1 MAVSPTHL
9 IAGTA
14 AALLLAGCSAP
25 SPGTVPSPAPPA
37 RTTGPAGPPG
47 PPSSMPSPA
56 PTTSTAAPSPTPTPT
71 PTPTAPPLP
80 VGDFETDLDVPWGLA
95 RLPDGSV
102 LVTLRDQARISRVSL
117 GESSS
122 LGQVPGVQPSGEGGL
137 HGIAVDPQDPQVVFV
152 HYRAANDNRVARLR
166 LTGNRFTVERV
177 IVDGM
182 PAASIHN
189 GGRLAF
195 GPDGY
200 LYIATGDGNRTAN
213 SQNPDSLGGKIL
225 RVDRDGNPAPG
236 NPFGTRV
243 WTLGHR
249 NVQGMAWDEQGTMYA
264 SEFGQNTWDELN
276 RIEPGK
282 NYGWPRVEGMG
293 DDPAYTNPLRVWST
307 DEASP
312 SGLAHL
318 NGSLYMAALRGQGV
332 WRIPLAGGE
341 PEKLLTNLGRIRT
354 VEPTGDGG
362 LFVVTSNTF
371 RGSPR
376 PGDDRII
383 VWRP

>member
-25 SPGTVPSPAPPA
+25 SPGTAPSPAPPA
-37 RTTGPAGPPG
+37 STTGPAGPTG
-47 PPSSMPSPA
+47 TPSPMPSPA
-56 PTTSTAAPSPTPTPT
+56 PTTSTAAPSPT

-312 SGLAHL
+312 SGLAYL

>member
-25 SPGTVPSPAPPA
+25 SPGTAPSPAPPA
-37 RTTGPAGPPG
+37 STTGPAGPTG
-47 PPSSMPSPA
+47 TPSPMPSPA
-56 PTTSTAAPSPTPTPT
+56 PTTSTAAPSPTPT

-276 RIEPGK
+276 KIEPGK

-312 SGLAHL
+312 SGLAYL

>member
-9 IAGTA
+9 IAGTTV
-14 AALLLAGCSAP
+14 ALLLAGCTAP
-25 SPGTVPSPAPPA
+25 SPGTAPAPEPA
-37 RTTGPAGPPG
+37 TTASAAPTQTPTADATPTT
-47 PPSSMPSPA
+47 A
-56 PTTSTAAPSPTPTPT
+56 PTTTAAPPTPTG
-71 PTPTAPPLP
+71 PPLP

-117 GESSS
+117 GDSSS
-122 LGQVPGVQPSGEGGL
+122 LGQLPGVQASGEGGL

-276 RIEPGK
+276 KIEPGK

-293 DDPAYTNPLRVWST
+293 NDPAYTNPLRVWST

-312 SGLAHL
+312 SGLAYL

-376 PGDDRII
+376 SGDDRII

>member
-25 SPGTVPSPAPPA
+25 SPGTAPSPAPPA
-37 RTTGPAGPPG
+37 STTGPAGPTG
-47 PPSSMPSPA
+47 TPSPMPSPA
-56 PTTSTAAPSPTPTPT
+56 PTTSTAAPSPTPT

-276 RIEPGK
+276 KIEPGK

>member
-9 IAGTA
+9 IAGTTV
-14 AALLLAGCSAP
+14 ALLLAGCTAP
-25 SPGTVPSPAPPA
+25 SPGTAPAPEPA
-37 RTTGPAGPPG
+37 TTASAAPTQTPTADATPTT
-47 PPSSMPSPA
+47 A
-56 PTTSTAAPSPTPTPT
+56 PTTTAAPPTPTG
-71 PTPTAPPLP
+71 PPLP

-117 GESSS
+117 GDSSS
-122 LGQVPGVQPSGEGGL
+122 LGQLPGVQASGEGGL

-225 RVDRDGNPAPG
+225 RVDKDGNPAPG

-249 NVQGMAWDEQGTMYA
+249 NVQGLAWDEQGTMYA

-293 DDPAYTNPLRVWST
+293 DDPAYTNPLQVWST
-307 DEASP
+307 DDASP
-312 SGLAHL
+312 SGLAYL

-332 WRIPLAGGE
+332 WRIPVAGGE

>member
-1 MAVSPTHL
+1 
-9 IAGTA
+9 
-14 AALLLAGCSAP
+14 
-25 SPGTVPSPAPPA
+25 
-37 RTTGPAGPPG
+37 
-47 PPSSMPSPA
+47 
-56 PTTSTAAPSPTPTPT
+56 
-71 PTPTAPPLP
+71 
-80 VGDFETDLDVPWGLA
+80 
-95 RLPDGSV
+95 
-102 LVTLRDQARISRVSL
+102 
-117 GESSS
+117 
-122 LGQVPGVQPSGEGGL
+122 
-137 HGIAVDPQDPQVVFV
+137 
-152 HYRAANDNRVARLR
+152 
-166 LTGNRFTVERV
+166 
-177 IVDGM
+177 M

>member
-25 SPGTVPSPAPPA
+25 SPGTAPSPAPPA
-37 RTTGPAGPPG
+37 STTGPAGPTES
-47 PPSSMPSPA
+47 PSPTPSPA
-56 PTTSTAAPSPTPTPT
+56 PTTSTAAPSPT

-276 RIEPGK
+276 KIEPGK

-293 DDPAYTNPLRVWST
+293 NDPAYTNPLRVWST

-312 SGLAHL
+312 SGLAYL

>member
-25 SPGTVPSPAPPA
+25 SPGTAPSPAPPA
-37 RTTGPAGPPG
+37 STTGPAGPTES
-47 PPSSMPSPA
+47 PSPTPSPA
-56 PTTSTAAPSPTPTPT
+56 PTTSTAAPSPT

-276 RIEPGK
+276 KIEPGK

>member
-1 MAVSPTHL
+1 MAVSPAQL
-9 IAGTA
+9 LAGTA
-14 AALLLAGCSAP
+14 ALLLLAGCTGTPQADP
-25 SPGTVPSPAPPA
+25 SPVPAPAATASSPAAAPTSSAAP
-37 RTTGPAGPPG
+37 T
-47 PPSSMPSPA
+47 PSSAA
-56 PTTSTAAPSPTPTPT
+56 PTTSQAAPP
-71 PTPTAPPLP
+71 PTAPPLP
-80 VGDFETDLDVPWGLA
+80 TGDFETDLDVPWGLA
-95 RLPDGSV
+95 RLLDGSV
-102 LVTLRDQARISRVSL
+102 LVTLRDQGRISRVSL

-122 LGQVPGVQPSGEGGL
+122 LGQVPGVVPNGEGGL

-189 GGRLAF
+189 GGRIAF

-200 LYIATGDGNRTAN
+200 LYIGTGDGNRTAN
-213 SQNPDSLGGKIL
+213 AQNRDSLGGKIL
-225 RVDRDGNPAPG
+225 RVDKDGNPAPG

-249 NVQGMAWDEQGTMYA
+249 NVQGLAWDEQGTMYA

-276 RIEPGK
+276 KIEPGK

-293 DDPAYTNPLRVWST
+293 NDPAYTNPLQVWST
-307 DEASP
+307 DDASP
-312 SGLAHL
+312 SGLAYL
-318 NGSLYMAALRGQGV
+318 NGSLYMAALKGEGV
-332 WRIPLAGGE
+332 WQIPLAGGD
-341 PEKLLTNLGRIRT
+341 PRKLLTDLGRIRT

-371 RGSPR
+371 RGTPR
-376 PGDDRII
+376 SGDDRIL